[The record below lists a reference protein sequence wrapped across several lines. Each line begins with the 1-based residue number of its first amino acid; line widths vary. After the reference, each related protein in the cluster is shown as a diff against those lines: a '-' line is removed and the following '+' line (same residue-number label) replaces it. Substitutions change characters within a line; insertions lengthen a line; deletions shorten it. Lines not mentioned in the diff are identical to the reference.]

1 MNILQRL
8 DAPVTFCVT
17 LNDTGAIDKDK
28 ILRTFHYAHPVYN
41 MMTMAAQLHRKVING
56 QNHSYFC
63 GAYWY
68 NGFHEDGARSA
79 VDVAEMFGVSY

>member
-1 MNILQRL
+1 
-8 DAPVTFCVT
+8 
-17 LNDTGAIDKDK
+17 
-28 ILRTFHYAHPVYN
+28 
-41 MMTMAAQLHRKVING
+41 MMTMAAQLQRNVING
-56 QNHSYFC
+56 QNHSFYC